1 MTHAANAAQAVGD
14 AVSAFRNPNQGYRRD
29 LDGDDLLYE
38 REFDDD
44 LYAREYDDALWARE

>member
-1 MTHAANAAQAVGD
+1 MGD